1 MRTART
7 TAEAGPPRPGEH
19 KDRDATVLA
28 RLVALK
34 RMAVN
39 DLKAEW
45 KTLFGTDAPNN
56 SRGFLELRLA
66 HRIQELIYGGVARE
80 TSKLLNALA
89 DEVEGKPGRKSMIA
103 DSRNPVVGTRL
114 VREWNGAEHTTI
126 VLRDGYEFDGRKYK
140 SLSAIARDITG
151 TRWNGYRFFGLA
163 RRNGTRTRNNN
174 KKSVCP
180 TDQRPAVKG
189 AASL

>member
-1 MRTART
+1 MMRTART
-7 TAEAGPPRPGEH
+7 TTEAGLPRPGEY
-19 KDRDATVLA
+19 KERDATVLA
-28 RLVALK
+28 RYSAFRSLTGIRFRA
-34 RMAVN
+34 AT
-39 DLKAEW
+39 W

-66 HRIQELIYGGVARE
+66 HRIQELTYGGVARE
-80 TSKLLNALA
+80 TTKLLNALA

-126 VLRDGYEFDGRKYK
+126 VLRDGYEFEGRKYK

-151 TRWNGYRFFGLA
+151 TRWNGYRFFGLREA
-163 RRNGTRTRNNN
+163 PRGN
-174 KKSVCP
+174 
-180 TDQRPAVKG
+180 Q
-189 AASL
+189 

>member
-1 MRTART
+1 MMRTART
-7 TAEAGPPRPGEH
+7 TVEAGPPRPGDDKE
-19 KDRDATVLA
+19 RDATMLGRLA
-28 RLVALK
+28 ALK

-66 HRIQELIYGGVARE
+66 HRIQELTYGGIRRE
-80 TSKLLNALA
+80 TAKLLNALA
-89 DEVEGKPGRKSMIA
+89 AEVEGKPGRISMIS
-103 DSRNPVVGTRL
+103 DSRNPVAGTRL

-126 VLRDGYEFDGRKYK
+126 VLREGYEFEGRKYK

-151 TRWNGYRFFGLA
+151 TRWNGYRFFGLREA
-163 RRNGTRTRNNN
+163 PRHNR
-174 KKSVCP
+174 
-180 TDQRPAVKG
+180 
-189 AASL
+189 